1 MPTAQNI
8 LDRKGQDVATIAKS
22 ANVLEAATL
31 MNQKRIGALV
41 VSDGDRIVGIFTE
54 RDALHLMAREAD
66 LDVPLEDVMTA
77 NPVSIR
83 ADTTVGEAI
92 RSMSSGG
99 YRRLPIVDD
108 EGRPVG
114 TVKTSGILHYL
125 VEHAPE
131 AVYNL
136 PPTPRPVTQEREGA

>member
-54 RDALHLMAREAD
+54 RDILNRVVAKEA
-66 LDVPLEDVMTA
+66 VPHETIVGDVMTSPMVICRRNTRLA
-77 NPVSIR
+77 EIRVTMTTKRIRHLPVVEDGKLYGLVSAGDVLASEVAEQQATIEYLH
-83 ADTTVGEAI
+83 D
-92 RSMSSGG
+92 
-99 YRRLPIVDD
+99 YLY
-108 EGRPVG
+108 GR
-114 TVKTSGILHYL
+114 T
-125 VEHAPE
+125 
-131 AVYNL
+131 
-136 PPTPRPVTQEREGA
+136 

>member
-54 RDALHLMAREAD
+54 RDILNRVVAKEA
-66 LDVPLEDVMTA
+66 VPHETIVGDVMTSPMVICRRNTRLA
-77 NPVSIR
+77 EIR
-83 ADTTVGEAI
+83 VTMTTKRI
-92 RSMSSGG
+92 RH
-99 YRRLPIVDD
+99 LPIVEDGKLLGLVSAGD
-108 EGRPVG
+108 VLASEVAEQQATIEYLHDYLYGR
-114 TVKTSGILHYL
+114 T
-125 VEHAPE
+125 
-131 AVYNL
+131 
-136 PPTPRPVTQEREGA
+136 